1 MNIRKN
7 IDYST
12 MFDAMRVA
20 MSTDMSQSKLYY
32 ELGRLICQR
41 TEKGAAVAAAE
52 YLKQNYPDVPG
63 LSPRNLRRMRDFY
76 RMYGKNPGLL
86 KLAMELSWTQNVV
99 ILEADL
105 DMDSRRWY
113 LCAARQFGWSKAELQ
128 RKIAAEAHLEIL
140 LDESELPCY
149 TKWEDSK
156 SECSTHDQDTFHLPR
171 QHLQKPDGRV
181 YNEGFGEEGRSG
193 AGLSNRVGSHQ
204 RRGDRQSSIPAGP
217 PQAGRAWHRLLWQN
231 GSPAAEQRLRK
242 VRPPDWHG
250 TCQPAKYVPH
260 LRRRF
265 FQQDASVDGFYGP
278 PRRGSR
284 PVVHW

>member
-156 SECSTHDQDTFHLPR
+156 LECSTHDQDTFHLPR
-171 QHLQKPDGRV
+171 QDLPDMKK
-181 YNEGFGEEGRSG
+181 
-193 AGLSNRVGSHQ
+193 
-204 RRGDRQSSIPAGP
+204 
-217 PQAGRAWHRLLWQN
+217 RL
-231 GSPAAEQRLRK
+231 
-242 VRPPDWHG
+242 
-250 TCQPAKYVPH
+250 
-260 LRRRF
+260 
-265 FQQDASVDGFYGP
+265 
-278 PRRGSR
+278 
-284 PVVHW
+284 